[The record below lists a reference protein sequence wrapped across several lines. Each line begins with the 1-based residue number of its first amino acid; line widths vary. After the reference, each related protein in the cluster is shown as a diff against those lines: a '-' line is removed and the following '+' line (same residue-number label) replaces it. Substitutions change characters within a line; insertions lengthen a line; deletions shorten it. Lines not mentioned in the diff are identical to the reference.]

1 MARPIEATP
10 VLRGEQARKF
20 LKQISNPKPYKAP
33 VLDLDKIHADVK
45 KVMDDVKKMQLTT
58 VVSS

>member
-10 VLRGEQARKF
+10 VLRGKQARKF
-20 LKQISNPKPYKAP
+20 LEQISNPKPYKAP

-45 KVMDDVKKMQLTT
+45 KVMDNVKKC
-58 VVSS
+58 S